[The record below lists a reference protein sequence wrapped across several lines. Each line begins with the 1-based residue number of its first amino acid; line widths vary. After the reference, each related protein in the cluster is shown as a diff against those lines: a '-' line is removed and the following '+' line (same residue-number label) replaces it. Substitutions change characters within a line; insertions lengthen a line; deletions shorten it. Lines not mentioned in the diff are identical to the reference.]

1 MKLLKVKAALKK
13 TFISLFC
20 LAPQVKTR
28 EVKVRNRRKIKQ
40 RVKSFPLRA
49 RDQGWLIRRL
59 TDRSHSLG
67 SLKILK
73 NKVPQAPKV
82 FFFLML
88 FSIFADGGIQGEEKR
103 VRVSRWDEGNRRGT
117 RNSST
122 SHGRRSDAP
131 GCRWCEP
138 PWSCSRSGAA
148 RGTFHSGWGW

>member
-82 FFFLML
+82 FFLML

-103 VRVSRWDEGNRRGT
+103 VRVSR
-117 RNSST
+117 
-122 SHGRRSDAP
+122 
-131 GCRWCEP
+131 
-138 PWSCSRSGAA
+138 
-148 RGTFHSGWGW
+148 

>member
-82 FFFLML
+82 FFF
-88 FSIFADGGIQGEEKR
+88 FNAFFNFCWWRDPGGGEESQSLA
-103 VRVSRWDEGNRRGT
+103 VRRGEPQRDEELVYISWAAKWRSWMPLVWAAMELLSFRRRT
-117 RNSST
+117 RYIS
-122 SHGRRSDAP
+122 
-131 GCRWCEP
+131 
-138 PWSCSRSGAA
+138 
-148 RGTFHSGWGW
+148 